1 MSMVYNLSTLTR
13 RPLQQTF
20 HSFTLDEYGL
30 IKDFWLHDLLKTL
43 KVKVLWPFINFW
55 PNSEK
60 SSKEL
65 GQEVFIFSCQA
76 AKSTLECNKQT
87 NTHTHSTMQTDA
99 NTHRHTHTHTLGVF
113 VLLKHMRPCF
123 HQLELIRLCISISSF
138 SLFSDDLTE
147 THMINISFCVCVCVC
162 FKYR

>member
-1 MSMVYNLSTLTR
+1 MSIVYNLSTLTR
-13 RPLQQTF
+13 RPLKQTF

-43 KVKVLWPFINFW
+43 KVIVLWPFINFW

-87 NTHTHSTMQTDA
+87 HTHTHSTMQTDA
-99 NTHRHTHTHTLGVF
+99 NTHRHTHTHPRGICTS
-113 VLLKHMRPCF
+113 
-123 HQLELIRLCISISSF
+123 EAYA
-138 SLFSDDLTE
+138 SLFSPVGVNTALYLNKQLQSVLWWSDGN
-147 THMINISFCVCVCVC
+147 THD
-162 FKYR
+162 